1 MTNKKIHI
9 GALIGATL
17 LVAGTSIGGG
27 MLALPVST
35 GESGFFPS
43 LFLMLIC
50 WAFMTITGLL
60 LLEVNLWMKEEDAHI
75 ISMSSRFLG
84 PMGKIVS
91 WITYLFI
98 GYASLVAYIAG
109 GGALLQEAIKS
120 MLGLDLEKW
129 QCAVIFIAIFGF
141 IIDQGAKI
149 VGRINAILVAAM
161 VFAYFG
167 LVSMGLGEVKNQ
179 YLLHTKWPGIIAAAP
194 LVLTVFSFQCIV
206 PSLTIYLK
214 RNIKALRIA
223 IIGGTSITLLVYLI
237 WEILV
242 LGTVPLEGQNSLS
255 LALNLGEAAT
265 DPYRV
270 AVNNPLVATFA
281 GFFAF
286 FALATSFL
294 GLGLGLFDFLAD
306 GLKMKKKG
314 KNKVLLALIII
325 VPSLFFALTYE
336 RAFLVAL
343 DTSGGF
349 GDTILNGILP
359 VMMVWVGRYW
369 MNLKGEFTFPGG
381 KWSLGIVILFY
392 IAVLTLEVFQI
403 VR

>member
-9 GALIGATL
+9 GALIGAML

-35 GESGFFPS
+35 GESGLFPS
-43 LFLMLIC
+43 LILMIIC
-50 WAFMTITGLL
+50 WTFMTITGLL

-84 PMGKIVS
+84 PFGKIIA

-109 GGALLQEAIKS
+109 GGSLLQEAIAS
-120 MLGLDLEKW
+120 IIGFQLEKW
-129 QCAVIFIAIFGF
+129 QCAIIFIVIFGF
-141 IIDQGAKI
+141 IIDQGAKV
-149 VGRINAILVAAM
+149 VGRVNAILVAAM
-161 VFAYFG
+161 VFAYFC
-167 LVSMGLGEVKNQ
+167 LVSLGFSEIKGHYLQHKN
-179 YLLHTKWPGIIAAAP
+179 WSGIIAATP

-223 IIGGTSITLLVYLI
+223 IIGGTTITLLVYLV
-237 WEILV
+237 WEVLV
-242 LGTVPLEGQNSLS
+242 LGTVPLSGENSLI

-265 DPYRV
+265 DSYRV

-286 FALATSFL
+286 FALVTSFL
-294 GLGLGLFDFLAD
+294 GLSLGLFDFLAD

-314 KNKVLLALIII
+314 KNKIILALIII
-325 VPSLFFALTYE
+325 LPSLFFALTYE

-369 MNLKGEFTFPGG
+369 MKLKGDFTFPGG
-381 KWSLGIVILFY
+381 KLSLSIVILFY

-403 VR
+403 LR